1 MLKRTMGSLLFI
13 VLLAGVLA
21 PAAAAGE
28 EEILTLEKA
37 QDLALANS
45 PLLKLSELEY
55 QEKSY
60 AASAASNAYRD
71 LQKDIRSANYGLRD
85 AARWRERLS
94 EDLRTIEDEDK
105 EPLKNIYRQELRLI
119 GETVRV
125 IEDSID
131 SLISARR
138 EQEYRADLAGAEKAR
153 ARQLLEDRK
162 LTLARNVE
170 AKYYNLLL
178 LDQHYKNLQERLAE
192 LVDLQRV
199 EDLRVSLGLSTP
211 FNRAAIGAEAE
222 NMGQLIREYSTLR
235 RLARQEFNALLGR
248 DLDAPLHLSE
258 DIEIKTEPVP
268 HPGTSSRYVDNS
280 STRRILREQI
290 KVQEERLRNL
300 AEEHSKG
307 DPEYHQVQKNL
318 ERLQLEYEQ
327 AADSLRTAITA
338 AYNRVREARANLR
351 SREAQHKLAQEQL
364 RIARLQHEAGL
375 VTNQE
380 VRAKENEAREAETLY
395 RQAAYDLNLA
405 VTDYNLALEG
415 IDMAPLP
422 TS

>member
-60 AASAASNAYRD
+60 AASAASIAYRD

-85 AARWRERLS
+85 AARQEQRVR
-94 EDLRTIEDEDK
+94 EDLESLEDEND
-105 EPLKNIYRQELRLI
+105 PLRNIYTQELRLI
-119 GETVRV
+119 SQTASV

-131 SLISARR
+131 NLISARR

-162 LTLARNVE
+162 LTLARDVE

-307 DPEYHQVQKNL
+307 DPEYRQVQKNL

-351 SREAQHKLAQEQL
+351 SREAQHKLAQEKL

>member
-13 VLLAGVLA
+13 VLLAGVLV

-85 AARWRERLS
+85 AARQEQRVR
-94 EDLRTIEDEDK
+94 EDLESLEDEND
-105 EPLKNIYRQELRLI
+105 PLRNIYTQELRLI
-119 GETVRV
+119 SQTASV

-131 SLISARR
+131 NLISARR

-153 ARQLLEDRK
+153 ARQLLEDRT

-268 HPGTSSRYVDNS
+268 HPGTGSRYVDNS

-422 TS
+422 AS